1 MARGG
6 KRAGAGRPQTNT
18 VIYYRRVQPEWV
30 EILDGK
36 IGQLKT
42 SKEIINRNYY
52 LTYALTNEKD
62 EIYGIEQNRCINWE
76 LNDIERKHRFYW
88 SEVYKEG
95 NLCTIIRKGM
105 LLVNPTPAELSD
117 YFEKSKINLSD

>member
-6 KRAGAGRPQTNT
+6 KREGAGRPQTNT
-18 VIYYRRVQPEWV
+18 VVYYRRVQPEWV

-36 IGQLKT
+36 IEQLKT
-42 SKEIINRNYY
+42 PKEIINRNYY

-62 EIYGIEQNRCINWE
+62 EIYGLNRNHFINWE
-76 LNDIERKHRFYW
+76 LNDIECKHHFYW

-105 LLVNPTPAELSD
+105 LLVNPTAEDLSR
-117 YFEKSKINLSD
+117 YFNQSKINLSD